1 VPLAVFWGL
10 LLVWLLPW
18 SVFLG
23 SALCRVPLR
32 RWWRGKP
39 LNGAEPARLLLF
51 SWAAVPM
58 VFFSFSTRQEYYV
71 LPAMPALA
79 LLIGG
84 WLAQDAAD
92 TAPPRMRT
100 AWSLFVVGSCGA
112 AVALFFALH
121 SPAPTGDLA
130 AALSSNPG
138 DYALSFGHFLDL
150 STRAMAFFRVPLL
163 LTAVALFVATGGHLL
178 LRRAGRRHA
187 ALWSLAGG
195 SVLFLIA
202 AHMAL
207 VTFSP
212 VLSSATLADAI
223 RLRLQPN
230 DVIVLNGEY
239 ESGSTLGFYLH
250 RQVRILNGR
259 SSNLW
264 YGSFFSDAPAI
275 FDDDA
280 SVARLWSGP
289 RRIFLLTDATQPPR
303 LPGAVYRVAVSG
315 GKAVLSNRP

>member
-1 VPLAVFWGL
+1 
-10 LLVWLLPW
+10 
-18 SVFLG
+18 
-23 SALCRVPLR
+23 
-32 RWWRGKP
+32 
-39 LNGAEPARLLLF
+39 
-51 SWAAVPM
+51 M

-84 WLAQDAAD
+84 WIAQDASG
-92 TAPPRMRT
+92 TGPPRLRT
-100 AWSLFVVGSCGA
+100 AWWLFVLGACGA
-112 AVALFFALH
+112 GVALFFALH
-121 SPAPTGDLA
+121 SPSPRGDLA

-150 STRAMAFFRVPLL
+150 STWAMAFFRVPLV
-163 LTAVALFVATGGHLL
+163 LTAVALLAGTGGHLL
-178 LRRAGRRHA
+178 LRRAGRVHA
-187 ALWSLAGG
+187 AIGMLAGG
-195 SVLFLIA
+195 GVLFLVA
-202 AHMAL
+202 THMAL

-212 VLSSATLADAI
+212 VLSSAALADAI
-223 RLRLQPN
+223 RPRLGHE

-280 SVARLWSGP
+280 SVDPLWSGP
-289 RRIFLLTDATQPPR
+289 RRVFLLTDAAHPPH
-303 LPGAVYRVAVSG
+303 LPGAVYTIVASG

>member
-1 VPLAVFWGL
+1 MAGAGCGWNRAAAPARRVV
-10 LLVWLLPW
+10 
-18 SVFLG
+18 
-23 SALCRVPLR
+23 ALC
-32 RWWRGKP
+32 
-39 LNGAEPARLLLF
+39 
-51 SWAAVPM
+51 
-58 VFFSFSTRQEYYV
+58 
-71 LPAMPALA
+71 
-79 LLIGG
+79 
-84 WLAQDAAD
+84 
-92 TAPPRMRT
+92 
-100 AWSLFVVGSCGA
+100 CGLCAA

-121 SPAPTGDLA
+121 SPAPSGDLA
-130 AALSSNPG
+130 AALSNNPG

-163 LTAVALFVATGGHLL
+163 LTAVALLVGTGGHLL
-178 LRRAGRRHA
+178 LRRAGHRHW
-187 ALWSLAGG
+187 ALAFWLAG

-212 VLSSATLADAI
+212 VLSSARLADAI
-223 RLRLQPN
+223 RPRLGPD

-280 SVARLWSGP
+280 SISRLWSGP
-289 RRIFLLTDATQPPR
+289 RRVFLLTDAAKPPH
-303 LPGAVYRVAVSG
+303 LPGAVYTVAS
-315 GKAVLSNRP
+315 

>member
-1 VPLAVFWGL
+1 
-10 LLVWLLPW
+10 
-18 SVFLG
+18 
-23 SALCRVPLR
+23 
-32 RWWRGKP
+32 
-39 LNGAEPARLLLF
+39 
-51 SWAAVPM
+51 
-58 VFFSFSTRQEYYV
+58 V

-79 LLIGG
+79 LLVGG
-84 WLAQDAAD
+84 WLAEDAESSGV
-92 TAPPRMRT
+92 PRMRI
-100 AWSLFVVGSCGA
+100 AWFLFAIGTCGD
-112 AVALFFALH
+112 AVAMFFALRSG
-121 SPAPTGDLA
+121 SPRGDLA
-130 AALSSNPG
+130 AALSTNPG

-163 LTAVALFVATGGHLL
+163 LTAVALLAGTGGHLL
-178 LRRAGRRHA
+178 LRRAGRGHA
-187 ALWSLAGG
+187 AIASLAAGG
-195 SVLFLIA
+195 VLFLIA

-223 RLRLQPN
+223 RPRLAAD

-275 FDDDA
+275 FDDDVSMA
-280 SVARLWSGP
+280 SLWSGP
-289 RRIFLLTDATQPPR
+289 QRVFLLTDAAQPPH
-303 LPGAVYRVAVSG
+303 LPGAVYTIATSG
-315 GKAVLSNRP
+315 GKAVLSNRR